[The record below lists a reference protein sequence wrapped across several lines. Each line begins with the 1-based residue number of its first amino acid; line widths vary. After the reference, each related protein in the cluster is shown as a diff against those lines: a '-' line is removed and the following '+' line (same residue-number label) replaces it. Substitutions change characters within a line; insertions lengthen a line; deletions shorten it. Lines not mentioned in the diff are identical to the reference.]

1 MKKSLILI
9 VFALIF
15 TSTSVLAISCD
26 LDATLV
32 NQDPYPA
39 IPGDEVKLVFQID
52 GINNADCG
60 TVEFELLEE
69 FPVKL
74 RPGDSGITSVD
85 AGVYARTFKSFFLAS
100 YNVILDE
107 NALDGENRIEASL
120 RGTGA
125 ANIIQEFNLTVEDAR
140 ADFEVSIKD
149 YVASTRELTFEIL
162 NIGESDIESLTI
174 EIPKQEGVEIKGS
187 NRNIVGALDSN
198 EDTTFSFEAIPS
210 DGEIKVNIV
219 YTDLI
224 NVRRSLEKTVDYDSS
239 YFSDRVRDQNGGYST
254 SFYVLVVVILLVL
267 FFWWRARRKA
277 KMHHHARHQVHHKK

>member
-1 MKKSLILI
+1 MI